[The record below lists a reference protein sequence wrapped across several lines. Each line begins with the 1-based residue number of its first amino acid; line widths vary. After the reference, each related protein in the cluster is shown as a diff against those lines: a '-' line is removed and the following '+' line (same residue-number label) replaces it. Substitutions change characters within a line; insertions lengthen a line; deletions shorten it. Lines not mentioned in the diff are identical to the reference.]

1 MTEAGG
7 GDQSVGRVIIARVNS
22 FLPTPSHLTTP
33 PKLKPSG
40 SKAASGSKANK
51 PAAKKWSHAPFGRSD
66 SKATS
71 NEESLSDRESGGTSV
86 LAKTTE
92 TISKPVKKAPAEQ
105 PKPKKSSITQRVV
118 RKRLPPSPEVDEGLG
133 DEEDQLDEMDY
144 DIPLEPLGPVPEEPD
159 VDASGEDGLRDGSEI
174 PVPFTGSLRHGSE
187 GQEEE
192 VADSE
197 QQDSP
202 SDPEA
207 DVEAE
212 VDARE
217 DEGVRLD
224 RTSFKAKDDIR
235 EVSPV
240 VDMADDGPGDK
251 AGKGRSPT
259 PVASAAPTAVPA
271 KSVPSRQPSDSGS
284 SRSKPAPKAT
294 TNAVAG
300 PSRVGPASENATES
314 ATLKIG
320 PPKKVYSGS
329 NGFPRDKPKRDL
341 PKTITPITPPP
352 RTNTDKSRPRTPKLS
367 PNALKQLAEFDA
379 FMAPLFPEPA
389 PAVTLPAPVNGAN
402 VTDNHGHP
410 PSPVSPSSPQN
421 NLNARDNDTPPRPH
435 SPSQARVKDT
445 PTSDHD
451 TNPYPNGV
459 LEPEP
464 LTSEHLQPS
473 NPSPSSPKRRTI
485 KSQMKPRSPG
495 PLKHAPMKPMKP
507 MTPNRMKAM
516 YNSVGKSMFEQPDST
531 IQQFSDDGTEP
542 SASQISQFESPEKQ
556 RQVATPLLQKGG
568 GLLSLGL
575 EMKGTK
581 RSNPFN
587 RLTTVTEVDM
597 DVRQKGEALAEKH
610 RKQILLERNGG
621 EIQKKRVEDIQAE
634 RMNAPGKGKTVMFV
648 EPTPTP
654 TPEDVPA
661 EPPEYEDGDQE
672 WPSEVRTG
680 SARGVR
686 AMEWGLKTDWSDPS
700 SSVTVCIA
708 GGRRRGRTLR

>member
-1 MTEAGG
+1 MFTTSSRSLTPPDSE
-7 GDQSVGRVIIARVNS
+7 DQYVEMSVMPQEQQDGIISQDVADNLLDFEDFGPPRPHSVPTSQLGLDESAEMMLSNLRAIYSSHPPCRHLRHELTRLLCGNRFHQFLVLLYLIYPTRRNS

-435 SPSQARVKDT
+435 SPSQAGSKIHQR
-445 PTSDHD
+445 
-451 TNPYPNGV
+451 
-459 LEPEP
+459 
-464 LTSEHLQPS
+464 LTMTLIPIPMEFS
-473 NPSPSSPKRRTI
+473 NPNHSH
-485 KSQMKPRSPG
+485 
-495 PLKHAPMKPMKP
+495 L
-507 MTPNRMKAM
+507 N
-516 YNSVGKSMFEQPDST
+516 
-531 IQQFSDDGTEP
+531 
-542 SASQISQFESPEKQ
+542 
-556 RQVATPLLQKGG
+556 
-568 GLLSLGL
+568 
-575 EMKGTK
+575 
-581 RSNPFN
+581 
-587 RLTTVTEVDM
+587 
-597 DVRQKGEALAEKH
+597 
-610 RKQILLERNGG
+610 
-621 EIQKKRVEDIQAE
+621 
-634 RMNAPGKGKTVMFV
+634 
-648 EPTPTP
+648 
-654 TPEDVPA
+654 
-661 EPPEYEDGDQE
+661 
-672 WPSEVRTG
+672 
-680 SARGVR
+680 
-686 AMEWGLKTDWSDPS
+686 
-700 SSVTVCIA
+700 
-708 GGRRRGRTLR
+708 